1 MRLNRKI
8 LFPFLIFIILI
19 SIQLKA
25 ADSLQTRP
33 KIGLVL
39 SGGGARGLA
48 HTGVLKMIDSLQIP
62 IDYIVGT
69 SMGGIMGALYSIGY
83 SGEEIEQMALGVDWN
98 EMLTDRPARRE
109 LPYLQKKDDGR
120 FQLELGI
127 RNLTPVIPSGLIEGQ
142 KISLLFSNL
151 TSRHCAVNHFSQL
164 PIPYKCIAI
173 DMVSGKEVVLDHGSL
188 PKAMRATMSIPTVFS
203 PVEWG
208 DSLLVDGGIL
218 NNFPADIISE
228 MGADI
233 IIGVNVGTPLKK
245 KGELAGLIA
254 LLEQTLVITDFYR
267 QQENQKL
274 CELVIT
280 PELEGFGT
288 GNFDKKSVRRIIR
301 QGNKAA
307 RQNKSRLQEIKNRYA
322 DGFKKDSVKIDS
334 KSSHSDTRQ
343 EKIIFGLTVSGNEN
357 IPFMFIHN
365 HLGIEPGM
373 PFEAEYL
380 NKRIDE
386 LYALGYFDLI
396 AYDIEAVR
404 ENYIRINLYVKEKPI
419 RKFRLGLRYDDFY
432 KLVGI
437 WGIQIN
443 NFPFSGIWAESTLQF
458 AGKIK
463 YDYRIS
469 YPSRTLNLPL
479 IPYVRA
485 GYRQIPL
492 EIYHPKSGAAI
503 ARYDDRAW
511 YAGAGIGL
519 RLGSFGIIDTEYSHE
534 YINIKPNYAGLDPN
548 LYPSWKDELRKID
561 VNFIFDM
568 LDDVIIPRRGMKL
581 ISSYTVSTKSF
592 GSAVNYQQVQIQADL
607 YKEIS
612 RRHVV
617 RLNGFYT
624 TFADDLPVYKSVIAG
639 GPDTFIGMH
648 YGQAEARKLY
658 YGRIDYRYEYK
669 RDIFFKI
676 MANAGMYPK
685 NPAWELFDDKLI
697 YGYGFSLKLISII
710 GPFELFLTRGSRSII
725 SNTDFAVRIYFKAGY
740 YF

>member
-1 MRLNRKI
+1 MRLIRNVFFASLLFI
-8 LFPFLIFIILI
+8 LLF
-19 SIQLKA
+19 SIQLRA
-25 ADSLQTRP
+25 ADSLAVRS

-62 IDYIVGT
+62 VDYIAGT

-83 SGEEIEQMALGVDWN
+83 SGEEIEQMALDVDWN
-98 EMLTDRPARRE
+98 EMLTDRPSRSE
-109 LPYLQKKDDGR
+109 LPYLQKRDDGR

-127 RNLTPVIPSGLIEGQ
+127 RDFTPVVPGGLIEGQ

-151 TSRHCAVNHFSQL
+151 TSRHCAVSHFKQL

-173 DMVSGKEVVLDHGSL
+173 DMVSGKEVILDHGSL

-218 NNFPADIISE
+218 NNFPADVVKE
-228 MGADI
+228 MGADV

-245 KGELAGLIA
+245 KKELGGLIA

-267 QQENQKL
+267 QQENKKL

-280 PELEGFGT
+280 PELKGHGT
-288 GNFDKKSVRRIIR
+288 GDFDKKSVRRIINL
-301 QGNKAA
+301 GNRAA
-307 RQNKSRLQEIKNRYA
+307 KRNKRYLLQIKEKYNLETEINYDTVNGDTASKEPDEEHLI
-322 DGFKKDSVKIDS
+322 DGISVK
-334 KSSHSDTRQ
+334 
-343 EKIIFGLTVSGNEN
+343 GNNTV
-357 IPFMFIHN
+357 PFLFIHN
-365 HLGIEPGM
+365 HLGLQPGM
-373 PFEAEYL
+373 PFDSEYL
-380 NKRIDE
+380 AKRINE

-437 WGIQIN
+437 WGMQIN
-443 NFPFSGIWAESTLQF
+443 NFPFAGIWAESTLQF
-458 AGKIK
+458 AGIIK

-479 IPYVRA
+479 IPYFHA

-492 EIYHPKSGAAI
+492 EIYHPKSGRAI
-503 ARYDDRAW
+503 ASYDDKAW

-519 RLGSFGIIDTEYSHE
+519 RLGNAGIIDTEYSHE
-534 YINIKPNYAGLDPN
+534 YINIKPKYLGLDPS
-548 LYPSWKDELRKID
+548 LYPSWKDELRMID

-568 LDDVIIPRRGMKL
+568 LDDVIIPRKGLK
-581 ISSYTVSTKSF
+581 IASSYTASAESF
-592 GSAVNYQQVQIQADL
+592 GSAVNYQQFQVQFDL
-607 YKEIS
+607 YKEIK

-617 RLNGFYT
+617 RLHGFYT
-624 TFADDLPVYKSVIAG
+624 NFTDDLPVYKSVIAG
-639 GPDTFIGMH
+639 GPDSFIGMK

-669 RDIFFKI
+669 KDIFLKL
-676 MANAGMYPK
+676 MANTGMYPK
-685 NPAWELFDDKLI
+685 NTDWELFDDKLI
-697 YGYGFSLKLISII
+697 YGYGISLKLLSII

-725 SNTDFAVRIYFKAGY
+725 SNTNFASRIYFKAGY